1 MNLLILKKGVSIKM
15 LKNIAAPELIVVVI
29 LLLLFFGGKKLPE
42 FFKGVGGA
50 ISEFK
55 KGTNEKDK

>member
-1 MNLLILKKGVSIKM
+1 M
-15 LKNIAAPELIVVVI
+15 LKNIAVPELVVVVL

-50 ISEFK
+50 INEFK
-55 KGTNEKDK
+55 KGTHEKDK

>member
-1 MNLLILKKGVSIKM
+1 M

-42 FFKGVGGA
+42 FFKGIGEAVG
-50 ISEFK
+50 EFK
-55 KGTNEKDK
+55 KGAHEKDE